1 MKKRFLHLFSLM
13 LALCL
18 LLAGCTAGQTPP
30 AGSQPESSSQS
41 SEMAQEKPPLPI
53 REDMYPAETVAQY
66 FTAQRDEV
74 PAGELTGEVVSR
86 LWYLVNTLYDADDL
100 VFVEDP
106 TEPPEGFSA
115 GMMVRFLDF
124 EEATRYL
131 FTDHG
136 LDQLLAAELAGAP
149 YIHRAENGEVYHR
162 GAYKTGYS
170 YQNAMAG
177 YRVIHSDADS
187 ARVEVSWKIM
197 SPIDWEQERPVA
209 FSTLYLKQEDGRWKV
224 DGYNFPDAAYPEEFT
239 IAEEIRFRLTD
250 GEREAA
256 LSDAAQKEQLVAQ
269 LRALTQGVVTG
280 EAPPQ
285 GCIAI
290 EAVDNGR
297 VYQMSVSPSGL
308 VWDTLYAQE
317 DWILYQAEPAL
328 YQELQALLP

>member
-1 MKKRFLHLFSLM
+1 
-13 LALCL
+13 
-18 LLAGCTAGQTPP
+18 
-30 AGSQPESSSQS
+30 
-41 SEMAQEKPPLPI
+41 
-53 REDMYPAETVAQY
+53 
-66 FTAQRDEV
+66 
-74 PAGELTGEVVSR
+74 
-86 LWYLVNTLYDADDL
+86 
-100 VFVEDP
+100 
-106 TEPPEGFSA
+106 
-115 GMMVRFLDF
+115 
-124 EEATRYL
+124 
-131 FTDHG
+131 
-136 LDQLLAAELAGAP
+136 
-149 YIHRAENGEVYHR
+149 
-162 GAYKTGYS
+162 
-170 YQNAMAG
+170 MAG

-197 SPIDWEQERPVA
+197 SPIDWEQERPVS

-269 LRALTQGVVTG
+269 LRALTQGVITG

>member
-1 MKKRFLHLFSLM
+1 MRNHRLFSLM

-30 AGSQPESSSQS
+30 AGSRPESSSQS
-41 SEMAQEKPPLPI
+41 SEMVQEKPPLPI

-74 PAGELTGEVVSR
+74 PAGELTGEVVTR

-149 YIHRAENGEVYHR
+149 YIHQAENGEVYHR

-187 ARVEVSWKIM
+187 ARVECSCTV
-197 SPIDWEQERPVA
+197 R
-209 FSTLYLKQEDGRWKV
+209 KQATENKR
-224 DGYNFPDAAYPEEFT
+224 
-239 IAEEIRFRLTD
+239 
-250 GEREAA
+250 
-256 LSDAAQKEQLVAQ
+256 
-269 LRALTQGVVTG
+269 
-280 EAPPQ
+280 
-285 GCIAI
+285 
-290 EAVDNGR
+290 
-297 VYQMSVSPSGL
+297 
-308 VWDTLYAQE
+308 
-317 DWILYQAEPAL
+317 
-328 YQELQALLP
+328 

>member
-1 MKKRFLHLFSLM
+1 MRNHRLFSLM

-18 LLAGCTAGQTPP
+18 LLAGCTAGQTPS

-74 PAGELTGEVVSR
+74 PAGELTGEVVTR

-149 YIHRAENGEVYHR
+149 YIHQAENGEVYRR

-197 SPIDWEQERPVA
+197 SPIDWEQEHPVA